1 MESLY
6 DTRRDIRLV
15 SALTCSNLDR
25 ALRVECLLHTMPVQ
39 IMLLTIS
46 GDSEA
51 SRRAFETT
59 FSLYDMSTG
68 RGIHAVSA
76 MPYFTYGMLEFK
88 LKHRDDV
95 LFERHAAQYVLLAH
109 ASCLAS
115 PHDSTLPAD
124 NHLIQ

>member
-1 MESLY
+1 MQSLY
-6 DTRRDIRLV
+6 DTCRGIRLV
-15 SALTCSNLDR
+15 SALTCFNLDR
-25 ALRVECLLHTMPVQ
+25 ALRVECLFDTMPVQ

-59 FSLYDMSTG
+59 FSLYDMPTG

-88 LKHRDDV
+88 LKHPDDV
-95 LFERHAAQYVLLAH
+95 VFQRDKA
-109 ASCLAS
+109 
-115 PHDSTLPAD
+115 
-124 NHLIQ
+124 